1 MWRYVYNSM
10 DVSEK
15 FVKKKKKKKKKKIQ
29 VDTHTQV

>member
-15 FVKKKKKKKKKKIQ
+15 FVKKKKKKKKKIQ